1 MLGLGLKRG
10 MILKNVIFFPL
21 LWPFKDGHKRKPT
34 ALLNWVQ
41 YLSEPSLKIQFPFTS
56 EREKTKPAP
65 TFFKY
70 LANQISCLAAMIPL
84 TRLPP
89 LSLLSALA
97 DKPSNNCLNK
107 ASTHQKIHHP
117 YLNYC
122 SAETEVGGKKNAQ
135 TFTHLPKQEQEK

>member
-1 MLGLGLKRG
+1 MLGLGFKRG
-10 MILKNVIFFPL
+10 NDLKECDFFLPL
-21 LWPFKDGHKRKPT
+21 LCPFKDGYKRKPT

-70 LANQISCLAAMIPL
+70 LANQISCLAAMILL

-89 LSLLSALA
+89 LSLLTVPWLTSPQTTVL
-97 DKPSNNCLNK
+97 K
-107 ASTHQKIHHP
+107 
-117 YLNYC
+117 
-122 SAETEVGGKKNAQ
+122 KKNRKGS
-135 TFTHLPKQEQEK
+135 F